1 MGYDRRNDSATVL
14 ERVRYIT
21 GEEYKKLLQRS
32 KRNPRAY
39 LLFLVLGNAGLRV
52 GEAHRLVPKDIADD
66 RPVIRVQTERQGDNV
81 IHDLVIARKAA
92 RKIREVI
99 RLIGIRVNEKLF
111 PWTIR
116 NSQKL
121 WYKYSTQAGL
131 RILGTD
137 GGKGRGI
144 HCLRHM
150 LGIRM
155 AEANLPPVFILK
167 QLRQKSFL
175 YLDRYL
181 QTIETR
187 RMMEN
192 IGAIC

>member
-21 GEEYKKLLQRS
+21 GEEYGRLLKLSR
-32 KRNPRAY
+32 KNPRAY
-39 LLFLVLGNAGLRV
+39 LLFLILGNAGLRV
-52 GEAHRLVPKDIADD
+52 GEAHRLVPGDISED

-92 RKIREVI
+92 RRIRKLI
-99 RLIGIRVNEKLF
+99 RAIGIKANEKLF

-116 NSQKL
+116 NSQKI
-121 WYKYSTQAGL
+121 WYKYSTRAGL
-131 RILGTD
+131 RVLGSD

-150 LGIRM
+150 IGIRM
-155 AEANLPPVFILK
+155 AEANMPPVFILK

-181 QTIETR
+181 QTVETKR
-187 RMMEN
+187 LMN
-192 IGAIC
+192 TLGAIL